1 MEKDEILEL
10 LGDIEHPA
18 INYSLIKLGI
28 LVDIQ
33 YFSHDHKVKAVF
45 AFPFPIEKIPIADK
59 IIGSVAIT
67 LENFNLSL
75 EHSIRV
81 MTESEKQ
88 NFLKL
93 EHEAWK
99 GL

>member
-1 MEKDEILEL
+1 MKKDEILEL

-18 INYSLIKLGI
+18 ISFSLIKLGI
-28 LVDIQ
+28 LTEIQ
-33 YFSHDHKVKAVF
+33 FIDNKVKAVF
-45 AFPFPIEKIPIADK
+45 AFPFAGIPIADRL
-59 IIGSVAIT
+59 IGSVEIT
-67 LENFNLSL
+67 LANFNIGFEYSTRL
-75 EHSIRV
+75 
-81 MTESEKQ
+81 MTEIEKQ

>member
-1 MEKDEILEL
+1 MDKDEIMML
-10 LGDIEHPA
+10 LDEIPHPA
-18 INYSLIKLGI
+18 INYSLRKLGI
-28 LVDIQ
+28 LTEIKADGE
-33 YFSHDHKVKAVF
+33 KVSAVF

>member
-1 MEKDEILEL
+1 MMDKDEIMML
-10 LGDIEHPA
+10 LDEIPHPA
-18 INYSLIKLGI
+18 INYSLRKLGI
-28 LVDIQ
+28 LSEIKAEGDMV
-33 YFSHDHKVKAVF
+33 SAVF

-88 NFLKL
+88 NFLEL

>member
-1 MEKDEILEL
+1 MDKDEIMML
-10 LGDIEHPA
+10 LDEIPHPA
-18 INYSLIKLGI
+18 INYSLRKLGI
-28 LVDIQ
+28 LAEIKAEGDMV
-33 YFSHDHKVKAVF
+33 SAVF

>member
-18 INYSLIKLGI
+18 IRYSLIKLGI
-28 LVDIQ
+28 LTDIH
-33 YFSHDHKVKAVF
+33 YMDKRVKAVF
-45 AFPFPIEKIPIADK
+45 AFPFPNIPIADK
-59 IIGSVAIT
+59 LIDSVKIT
-67 LENFNLSL
+67 LKNFNIVFDYSTRL
-75 EHSIRV
+75 
-81 MTESEKQ
+81 MTDPEKQ

>member
-1 MEKDEILEL
+1 MMDKDEIMML
-10 LGDIEHPA
+10 LDEIPHPA
-18 INYSLIKLGI
+18 INYSLRKLKADGE
-28 LVDIQ
+28 
-33 YFSHDHKVKAVF
+33 KVSAVF
-45 AFPFPIEKIPIADK
+45 AFPFPIAKIPIADK

>member
-1 MEKDEILEL
+1 MDKQEISLLLDEIP
-10 LGDIEHPA
+10 HPA
-18 INYSLIKLGI
+18 INYSLKRLGI
-28 LVDIQ
+28 LTDLSFENNNV
-33 YFSHDHKVKAVF
+33 SAVF

-59 IIGSVAIT
+59 IIQSVAIT
-67 LENFNLSL
+67 LENFNIVFSYT
-75 EHSIRV
+75 IRV
-81 MTESEKQ
+81 MNEAEKQ

>member
-1 MEKDEILEL
+1 MENDEIMMLLEE
-10 LGDIEHPA
+10 IPHPA
-18 INYSLIKLGI
+18 MNYSLKKLGI
-28 LVDIQ
+28 LTNIQ
-33 YFSHDHKVKAVF
+33 FENNQVNAVF
-45 AFPFPIEKIPIADK
+45 AFPFPVEKIPIADR
-59 IIGSVAIT
+59 IIQSVAIT
-67 LENFNLSL
+67 LENFNITFY
-75 EHSIRV
+75 HSIRI